1 MTAPPPR
8 WEQADAVK
16 INGQARFRIG
26 TIENRFRRIMRS
38 ATFVLSAALI
48 CLALTGCETTRSN
61 KLHARFESVSD
72 ITTTPHPNAKYASVA
87 TGIPPGSRLAHRSRP
102 RRPSAVQRLRSPQ
115 KPRFGKRNPDG
126 AARSTERQIYPAIV
140 TDYCPGGAAC
150 TNAAA
155 GIASGNRPGPSHI
168 NSGPPLP
175 KLPSG
180 SFSMPGSSSIRIR
193 CSPASSAALS
203 LVG

>member
-87 TGIPPGSRLAHRSRP
+87 TGIPPVPGSPTA
-102 RRPSAVQRLRSPQ
+102 A
-115 KPRFGKRNPDG
+115 GPDG
-126 AARSTERQIYPAIV
+126 LQPFNDYEARKS
-140 TDYCPGGAAC
+140 
-150 TNAAA
+150 
-155 GIASGNRPGPSHI
+155 
-168 NSGPPLP
+168 
-175 KLPSG
+175 
-180 SFSMPGSSSIRIR
+180 PGSEKGIPMAPRAQPKDKFIRQ
-193 CSPASSAALS
+193 
-203 LVG
+203 